1 MSKAIKTRLPLLL
14 LDHKNKAS
22 SSHQLNC
29 EDESDESHLKDQSC
43 SSPNRNRLLL
53 QWKEAFFNAFKQMDE
68 EIKMVEKVDYSFS
81 GSTAVVALKQVFNK
95 DPFKK

>member
-1 MSKAIKTRLPLLL
+1 MSKAIRTRLPLLL
-14 LDHKNKAS
+14 LDQKNKS
-22 SSHQLNC
+22 VSDQVKNRN
-29 EDESDESHLKDQSC
+29 ESDESG
-43 SSPNRNRLLL
+43 SSPNKQLNE
-53 QWKEAFFNAFKQMDE
+53 WKQACFNAFEEMDE